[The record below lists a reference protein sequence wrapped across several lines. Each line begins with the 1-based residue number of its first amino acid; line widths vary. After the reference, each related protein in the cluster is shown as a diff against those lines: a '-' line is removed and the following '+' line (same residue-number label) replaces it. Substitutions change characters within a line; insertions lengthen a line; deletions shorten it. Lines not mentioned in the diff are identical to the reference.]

1 MGFSTHGSAIQI
13 SARRVGPLCY
23 DSGTLTACTGWLMA
37 SSSDKTRLE
46 AREIEEISLA
56 FEKLNPLLIVCDDG
70 LRVVRLS
77 RACNELIDAASEW
90 IGRDLEEFL
99 GCLCEQPDLRRIK
112 GWCAELEDALAS
124 NTKSLAF
131 RLGQGEIRGQLF
143 GLDLAPLRDHQ
154 EGPERAAVLVVRP
167 DDSEQSS
174 NSMSSWGKSALNAIL
189 ETSPDPIV
197 AIDAQGSVTYANG
210 PATRLFA
217 PEGRSLEGL
226 NSEAFHPYSPDLAE
240 AVASLSQGDD
250 TCQREIQ
257 IDQPGAEPLRLALS
271 AQSVSARSVDTRAD
285 IATGHLIWLRNIS
298 DGEAHHLNL
307 QRRIEELEEFIHGAS
322 HNLRSSLLPVLGFT
336 QLLRDDFD
344 HQLDDTGRRYTD
356 RIETAARKM
365 DALISDLL
373 DLSRIFVGNIQRHQ
387 VDSRAL
393 LSRLESDLKR
403 KLDEAAVELETPEVC
418 PALSGDANYLYQM
431 FFQLI
436 VNAVEHMGECENRR
450 IEISF
455 SKQAQS
461 NADLV
466 SVRDYGQGIPPE
478 ELNKV
483 FEAFHSREASPDGG
497 KSRGLGLTFVRA
509 IAEAHGGH
517 AWAENPVQYGAL
529 FRVILPSG

>member
-1 MGFSTHGSAIQI
+1 MGFSTHGSATQI

-23 DSGTLTACTGWLMA
+23 DSGRLTACTGWLMA

-46 AREIEEISLA
+46 AREVEEISSA

-77 RACNELIDAASEW
+77 SACNELTDAVSEW

-99 GCLCEQPDLRRIK
+99 GCLCEQPDLQRIK

-131 RLGQGEIRGQLF
+131 RLGQGKIRGQLF
-143 GLDLAPLRDHQ
+143 GLDLAALRDRQ

-174 NSMSSWGKSALNAIL
+174 NSMSSRGKSALNAIL

-197 AIDAQGSVTYANG
+197 AIDARGSVTYANG

-226 NSEAFHPYSPDLAE
+226 DSEAFRPYSPDLAE
-240 AVASLSQGDD
+240 AVASLGEGED

-257 IDQPGAEPLRLALS
+257 IDQPGAEPLRFALS
-271 AQSVSARSVDTRAD
+271 AQSVDTRAD
-285 IATGHLIWLRNIS
+285 IATSHLIWLRNIS

-365 DALISDLL
+365 DTLISDLL
-373 DLSRIFVGNIQRHQ
+373 DLSRIFVGDIQRHH

-403 KLDEAAVELETPEVC
+403 KLDEAGVKLETPAVC

-431 FFQLI
+431 FFQII

-455 SKQAQS
+455 SKQPQS

-478 ELNKV
+478 EVEKV
-483 FEAFHSREASPDGG
+483 FEAFHSRETSPGGG